1 MTKAMKRKR
10 PPVRGVT
17 VYPRGKT
24 FAYNVDLEPD
34 PLTGKVRYEYK
45 GGFPTEEEA
54 WAAALKAKAA
64 IDAGRRVPPSRR
76 TVAAF
81 LSEWL
86 TSVKDSIKPSTYA
99 NYVDYIDAYVLPH
112 IGKRRLQDV
121 DVPVLNALYRH
132 LLKAGRCKPDNN
144 VRMFD
149 YWQTRKLSGVEPK
162 PKEIAEH
169 CKVSIH
175 AARSAVLRYRRG
187 RLPAATSAGLAPK
200 TVKNV
205 HRMLHRALSDAVAW
219 RYIEFNAAIHASLP
233 RESRRGRR
241 RRGTTWT
248 PEQLNAWLK
257 VATCDRDAALWVLVA
272 TTGMRRSELAGADRS
287 LLDLDAGMLTIED
300 TRVVV
305 AGKAEESDGK
315 TESGNRT
322 VSLDPLTVSY
332 LRRHVAMLD
341 RERREFG
348 TSYRDHGKLFCHPDG
363 RPIHPDTIT
372 RRFNRLVDRAGVPPI
387 RLHDVRH
394 TYATLALD
402 AGVEPKVVSDRIGHA
417 NMSYTLTIY
426 THRSTGRDRPAAEKV
441 AGLIFGEEWQPPPGS
456 AS

>member
-175 AARSAVLRYRRG
+175 AAPLRGAAVPPG
-187 RLPAATSAGLAPK
+187 RAPTDAGRAGSKVGPEHAPPAAPGAERRRSLGLPDLQPGRTREPPARAAP
-200 TVKNV
+200 
-205 HRMLHRALSDAVAW
+205 
-219 RYIEFNAAIHASLP
+219 
-233 RESRRGRR
+233 R
-241 RRGTTWT
+241 RRG
-248 PEQLNAWLK
+248 PS
-257 VATCDRDAALWVLVA
+257 R
-272 TTGMRRSELAGADRS
+272 G
-287 LLDLDAGMLTIED
+287 
-300 TRVVV
+300 
-305 AGKAEESDGK
+305 
-315 TESGNRT
+315 
-322 VSLDPLTVSY
+322 
-332 LRRHVAMLD
+332 
-341 RERREFG
+341 
-348 TSYRDHGKLFCHPDG
+348 
-363 RPIHPDTIT
+363 
-372 RRFNRLVDRAGVPPI
+372 
-387 RLHDVRH
+387 
-394 TYATLALD
+394 
-402 AGVEPKVVSDRIGHA
+402 
-417 NMSYTLTIY
+417 
-426 THRSTGRDRPAAEKV
+426 RST
-441 AGLIFGEEWQPPPGS
+441 S
-456 AS
+456 